1 MEIPATLTAGD
12 TWSWTDSLAD
22 YEAPTW
28 QVVYYLRGPQQITLT
43 SADDG
48 ADHEFDIAASTT
60 ATYKPGSYDWAAR
73 VDDGTTF
80 TTIATGRVTVLANF
94 ANAAHEFRSFWR
106 QVLDELEPVI
116 LGRAGTDQLS
126 MSIAGR
132 SLQRMSWDE
141 LLSVYD
147 RAKIEVASD
156 MGDSA
161 KKYVVG
167 AARP

>member
-1 MEIPATLTAGD
+1 MNIPQTLVAGD

-22 YEAPTW
+22 YQAPTW
-28 QVVYYLRGPQQITLT
+28 QVVYHFRGPQIITLT

-48 ADHEFDIAASTT
+48 SDHDFDVTAATT
-60 ATYKPGSYDWAAR
+60 GAYKPGTYDWSAR
-73 VDDGTTF
+73 VDDGTDFVTV
-80 TTIATGRVTVLANF
+80 ATGRVTVQANF
-94 ANAAHEFRSFWR
+94 ADAAHEYRSFWR
-106 QVLDELEPVI
+106 QVLDQLEPVI
-116 LGRAGTDQLS
+116 LGRASTDQLS

-167 AARP
+167 TLRP

>member
-1 MEIPATLTAGD
+1 MDIPSTLTAGD

-28 QVVYYLRGPQQITLT
+28 QVVYHLRGPQLITLT
-43 SADDG
+43 SVDDG
-48 ADHEFDIAASTT
+48 ADHDFDVPAATT
-60 ATYKPGSYDWAAR
+60 GAYKPGTYDWAAR
-73 VDDGTTF
+73 VNDGTTF
-80 TTIATGRVTVLANF
+80 STIATGRVTVLANF
-94 ANAAHEFRSFWR
+94 ADATHEYRSFWR

-167 AARP
+167 ALRP